1 MRKTLLLFSF
11 IFLAIFLSAHFP
23 FASAQT
29 ADSVVSR
36 RTQLESDL
44 KTLEIEIDA
53 QRKILEEKQKQSVSL
68 VRDIAIYDARIK
80 ESDLSIRARNITINN
95 LIRDISEKEKTIG
108 ALSNKI
114 DRERESLGQLIR
126 KTRELD
132 DGSLIELVLSNKN
145 VSEFFSDADTF
156 ISVNKA
162 LQNSVQAVSEIKDE
176 TTDEKKSLEVKK
188 EDEVSLRTV
197 QELQRKR
204 LAQDKSD
211 RNIILKV
218 TRGKEEEYKKILKE
232 REKSA
237 AAIRSELFILQGSK
251 AISFEKAYEYAL
263 LVEEKTGIRP
273 AFLLG
278 IITEETNLGDNLGSG
293 NWRVDMHPTRDQ
305 PLFAKI
311 TADLGFN
318 PDTMPVSKKPW
329 YGWGGAMGPAQFIPS
344 TWICFAGYTNTTT
357 GKCSKNP
364 NGSWQGPWK
373 YNVKSNRIGKR
384 TGSSPPNP
392 WEPKD
397 AFMAAG
403 LLLMDNGADKRTYQ
417 AEFRAAMCYLAGCS
431 NAKKTSLQFYGRD
444 IMEIAAKYQ
453 AQINVLREN

>member
-145 VSEFFSDADTF
+145 VSEFF
-156 ISVNKA
+156 
-162 LQNSVQAVSEIKDE
+162 
-176 TTDEKKSLEVKK
+176 
-188 EDEVSLRTV
+188 
-197 QELQRKR
+197 
-204 LAQDKSD
+204 
-211 RNIILKV
+211 
-218 TRGKEEEYKKILKE
+218 
-232 REKSA
+232 
-237 AAIRSELFILQGSK
+237 
-251 AISFEKAYEYAL
+251 
-263 LVEEKTGIRP
+263 
-273 AFLLG
+273 
-278 IITEETNLGDNLGSG
+278 
-293 NWRVDMHPTRDQ
+293 PTPI
-305 PLFAKI
+305 PLF
-311 TADLGFN
+311 
-318 PDTMPVSKKPW
+318 
-329 YGWGGAMGPAQFIPS
+329 
-344 TWICFAGYTNTTT
+344 
-357 GKCSKNP
+357 
-364 NGSWQGPWK
+364 
-373 YNVKSNRIGKR
+373 R
-384 TGSSPPNP
+384 
-392 WEPKD
+392 
-397 AFMAAG
+397 
-403 LLLMDNGADKRTYQ
+403 
-417 AEFRAAMCYLAGCS
+417 
-431 NAKKTSLQFYGRD
+431 
-444 IMEIAAKYQ
+444 
-453 AQINVLREN
+453 

>member
-1 MRKTLLLFSF
+1 M
-11 IFLAIFLSAHFP
+11 SAHFP

-218 TRGKEEEYKKILKE
+218 TRGKEEEYKK
-232 REKSA
+232 
-237 AAIRSELFILQGSK
+237 
-251 AISFEKAYEYAL
+251 Y
-263 LVEEKTGIRP
+263 
-273 AFLLG
+273 
-278 IITEETNLGDNLGSG
+278 
-293 NWRVDMHPTRDQ
+293 
-305 PLFAKI
+305 
-311 TADLGFN
+311 
-318 PDTMPVSKKPW
+318 
-329 YGWGGAMGPAQFIPS
+329 
-344 TWICFAGYTNTTT
+344 
-357 GKCSKNP
+357 
-364 NGSWQGPWK
+364 
-373 YNVKSNRIGKR
+373 
-384 TGSSPPNP
+384 
-392 WEPKD
+392 
-397 AFMAAG
+397 
-403 LLLMDNGADKRTYQ
+403 
-417 AEFRAAMCYLAGCS
+417 
-431 NAKKTSLQFYGRD
+431 
-444 IMEIAAKYQ
+444 
-453 AQINVLREN
+453 

>member
-1 MRKTLLLFSF
+1 M
-11 IFLAIFLSAHFP
+11 
-23 FASAQT
+23 
-29 ADSVVSR
+29 
-36 RTQLESDL
+36 ESDL

-344 TWICFAGYTNTTT
+344 TWICFAGYT
-357 GKCSKNP
+357 
-364 NGSWQGPWK
+364 
-373 YNVKSNRIGKR
+373 
-384 TGSSPPNP
+384 
-392 WEPKD
+392 
-397 AFMAAG
+397 
-403 LLLMDNGADKRTYQ
+403 
-417 AEFRAAMCYLAGCS
+417 
-431 NAKKTSLQFYGRD
+431 
-444 IMEIAAKYQ
+444 
-453 AQINVLREN
+453 